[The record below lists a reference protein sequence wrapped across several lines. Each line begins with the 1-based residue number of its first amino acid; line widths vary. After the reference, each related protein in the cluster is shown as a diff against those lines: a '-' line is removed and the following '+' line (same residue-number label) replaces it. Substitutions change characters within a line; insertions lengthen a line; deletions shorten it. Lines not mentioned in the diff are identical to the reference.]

1 MNITI
6 KSYILV
12 NYWFVVV
19 DVVNLTNVTEDDV
32 NDEDIYVNKKTVI

>member
-19 DVVNLTNVTEDDV
+19 DVVNLTNVTEDNV